1 MHALRMFVQAQM
13 DERGWT
19 QSDLVAASG
28 ITKQVV
34 SSLVSDARPKLDRLP
49 QDKTIDGLARAFR
62 VDRNVILAKIGEA
75 MGLPVSEPVV
85 IYDAS
90 RVPNSDLLRVLSERL
105 SKAGEEHEHRSAPM
119 NPAGE
124 SPAPGG
130 DSGSPKSAWRPGT
143 TDWKEVRASMNRRR
157 DEALAAEAP
166 GDAPD
171 GDVGTM
177 APRGALPPFLVP
189 IEEFAARE
197 RQRRA
202 DALTVEQWAA
212 RKGTPGGGPDLSSG
226 EESQDSGSDEPA

>member
-1 MHALRMFVQAQM
+1 MHALRTFVQAQM

-49 QDKTIDGLARAFR
+49 MDKTIDGLARAFH
-62 VDRNVILAKIGEA
+62 VDRNVVLAKIGEA

-105 SKAGEEHEHRSAPM
+105 SKAGEEHEDRSAPM

-124 SPAPGG
+124 SPASN
-130 DSGSPKSAWRPGT
+130 D
-143 TDWKEVRASMNRRR
+143 VRRR
-157 DEALAAEAP
+157 LDLTFPSEDLRVDLPANPSYEAAATKRRE
-166 GDAPD
+166 
-171 GDVGTM
+171 
-177 APRGALPPFLVP
+177 LP
-189 IEEFAARE
+189 IER
-197 RQRRA
+197 
-202 DALTVEQWAA
+202 WAA
-212 RKGTPGGGPDLSSG
+212 RKGTPGGGPDLTSG
-226 EESQDSGSDEPA
+226 EGSQDPGSDEPA